1 MRDADAE
8 LEWPKFGDFLG
19 MFFIDPLGPGQF
31 LQAWAVRILAPTIC
45 QAIKREFALP
55 NSIINVGRQA
65 FGLPIVNCADETAK
79 EQKDGFRLYADTGDC
94 GAEMRR
100 AV

>member
-1 MRDADAE
+1 VRDADAE
-8 LEWPKFGDFLG
+8 LEWPKFGDLLE

-55 NSIINVGRQA
+55 NSVINIGRHA
-65 FGLPIVNCADETAK
+65 FGLPIVNRDWETA
-79 EQKDGFRLYADTGDC
+79 
-94 GAEMRR
+94 
-100 AV
+100 